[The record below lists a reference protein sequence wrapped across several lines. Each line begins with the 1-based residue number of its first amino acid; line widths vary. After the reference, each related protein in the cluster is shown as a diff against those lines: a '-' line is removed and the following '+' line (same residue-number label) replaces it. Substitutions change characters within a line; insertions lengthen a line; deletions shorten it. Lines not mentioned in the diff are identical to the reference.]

1 MRGLDKK
8 TLFGGPVESM
18 LLPHR
23 MTLLST
29 MHGLWLANLGL
40 QTLLL
45 AVLSGNGRWKQFP
58 VFTGYIAFNLLE
70 ATVAYFFQHNRS
82 VYLYVYMVGETVS
95 VVLGVALVYEIFGR
109 LFLPHP
115 ALRGL
120 AKMIFRVVV
129 VLLAVLAVTVYARS
143 SHSSQLAMA
152 LLVVEEGA
160 RILEVG
166 LIMFLFICSSVF
178 GLHWRQPVFG
188 IALGLGIYVA
198 VKLAVVTLLPHV
210 GSAAGPLTLAGM
222 LCFDLCLLIWLG
234 YTLAPERVVAR
245 AELPKR
251 AQLEQWNQAIMELI
265 HQ

>member
-1 MRGLDKK
+1 MRLL
-8 TLFGGPVESM
+8 TLM
-18 LLPHR
+18 N
-23 MTLLST
+23 
-29 MHGLWLANLGL
+29 GLWLTAVGL
-40 QTLLL
+40 EALLL
-45 AVLSGNGRWKQFP
+45 AVLSVKGRWKQFP
-58 VFTGYIAFNLLE
+58 VFASYIAFNLLE
-70 ATVAYFFQHNRS
+70 ATVAYFLQHNSRA
-82 VYLYVYMVGETVS
+82 YLYVYVIGETVS
-95 VVLGVALVYEIFGR
+95 VVLGVALVYEIFGC

-120 AKMIFRVVV
+120 AKTIFRVVV
-129 VLLAVLAVTVYARS
+129 VLLAVLAVTVYMQS
-143 SHSSQLAMA
+143 PLHGSHLSKA

-210 GSAAGPLTLAGM
+210 SSAAGPLTLAGM
-222 LCFDLCLLIWLG
+222 FCFDLSLLIWLG
-234 YTLAPERVVAR
+234 YTLAPERVVAK
-245 AELPKR
+245 AEMPKR